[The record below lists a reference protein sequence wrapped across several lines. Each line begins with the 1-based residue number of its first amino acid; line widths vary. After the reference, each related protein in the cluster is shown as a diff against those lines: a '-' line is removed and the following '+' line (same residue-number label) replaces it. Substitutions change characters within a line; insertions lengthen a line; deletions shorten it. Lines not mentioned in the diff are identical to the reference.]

1 MPNQTTESSPQASPS
16 YSLPPVQTA
25 AEYDADSD
33 KFSGW
38 LLQIA
43 IAGETAGFAAYL
55 YGWRKEWMIILAG
68 IAGCVLGLIIP
79 GLDRLFDPHTGLKP
93 KYRKAVVWGAFIVFQ
108 MFLVALDLY
117 LHPGD

>member
-1 MPNQTTESSPQASPS
+1 MPNEIAQNSPQTSTS

-33 KFSGW
+33 KVSGW

-43 IAGETAGFAAYL
+43 IAGELGGFAAYL
-55 YGWRKEWMIILAG
+55 YGWRKEWMILLAG
-68 IAGCVLGLIIP
+68 AVGGVIGLVIP
-79 GLDRLFDPHTGLKP
+79 GLDRLFDPHSGLTP